1 MGILQ
6 KIVRNEATRNDPP
19 EIYNAR
25 VILISLVAC
34 GGALLFGMD
43 MGIIGGVLT
52 MDTFKKQYGL
62 ENQPKT
68 VLANLESNIVSVI
81 QAGAFAGALLSTW
94 LANRVGRRFSLIIAS
109 ILVFIGVALQAAAS
123 GHIRAMYVGRLVAGI
138 AIGIASSVNP
148 LYVSEN
154 APRGIRGLLTGLY
167 QLSIV
172 TGLTVSPLLL
182 TMSMQLDLNA
192 NVNVDQLAFW
202 INYGSLL
209 HIKGHTQYIIPLS
222 LQAFPA
228 VILFVGMLLAN
239 ESPRFLAQRSPDKAL
254 AVLAKLRNLPADHPY
269 IQQEMEGI
277 SRQLEEERAL
287 SLNANH
293 FTLLKEAFTVK
304 SYRRRSMLCITLMMW
319 SNLTGT
325 NAMTHYSSRIFAS
338 VGLTGSSTGL
348 FATGVYG
355 IVKMVACTVFIVFV
369 ADSLGQRESLLWTGI
384 VQHFLRGI
392 ALFYVGFYIR
402 FDPPIVGEPVTAPG
416 YVALVAI
423 YIFAATYQFG
433 WGPVVWTYSSEIPPA
448 RLRAVMMGMA
458 TASQW
463 LFNFVVAKA
472 TPSMFATL
480 GEGGFG
486 TYFVYG
492 TFCFVMVVFAW
503 FFVPETAGLALE
515 KMDELF
521 ENDSLKDK
529 LIWRKRPQ
537 LSSRDSTSEERAMDK
552 KDAEHVEVV

>member
-1 MGILQ
+1 MGLLQ
-6 KIVRNEATRNDPP
+6 KIVRNEATKSDPP

-25 VILISLVAC
+25 VVLISLVAC

-52 MDTFKKQYGL
+52 MDSFKKEYGL
-62 ENQPKT
+62 MDQPKA
-68 VLANLESNIVSVI
+68 VLASLEGNVVSVI
-81 QAGAFAGALLSTW
+81 QAGAFAGALLSMW

-109 ILVFIGVALQAAAS
+109 ILVFVGVALQAAAS
-123 GHIRAMYVGRLVAGI
+123 GHIEAMYVGRLVAGV

-172 TGLTVSPLLL
+172 TGLT
-182 TMSMQLDLNA
+182 
-192 NVNVDQLAFW
+192 LAFW

-209 HIKGHTQYIIPLS
+209 HIKGHSQYIIPLS

-228 VILFVGMLLAN
+228 VILLVGMLLAN
-239 ESPRFLAQRSPDKAL
+239 ESPRFLAQRHPDKAL

-269 IQQEMEGI
+269 IVQEMDGI

-287 SLNANH
+287 AVNASSFSL
-293 FTLLKEAFTVK
+293 LREAFTVK
-304 SYRRRSMLCITLMMW
+304 SYRRRSLLCITLMMW

-325 NAMTHYSSRIFAS
+325 NAMTYYSPRIFAS
-338 VGLTGSSTGL
+338 VGLSGSASGL

-355 IVKMVACTVFIVFV
+355 IVKMVSCAIFIVFV
-369 ADSLGQRESLLWTGI
+369 TDTLGRRKSLLWTGI
-384 VQHFLRGI
+384 VQGL

-402 FDPPIVGEPVTAPG
+402 FDPPVTGESVSAPG

-423 YIFAATYQFG
+423 YIFAAVYQFG

-448 RLRAVMMGMA
+448 RLRALMMGMA

-480 GEGGFG
+480 GTNGFG

-492 TFCFVMVVFAW
+492 TFCFIMVVFAF
-503 FFVPETAGLALE
+503 FFVPETAGVALE
-515 KMDELF
+515 QMDELF
-521 ENDSLKDK
+521 EKDSLRDK
-529 LIWRKRPQ
+529 LLFRKGPR
-537 LSSRDSTSEERAMDK
+537 LSSREDAADEGVLDK
-552 KDAEHVEVV
+552 KNAEHVEVA

>member
-109 ILVFIGVALQAAAS
+109 VLVFIGVALQAAAS
-123 GHIRAMYVGRLVAGI
+123 GHIEAMYVGRLVAGI

-172 TGLTVSPLLL
+172 TGLT
-182 TMSMQLDLNA
+182 
-192 NVNVDQLAFW
+192 LAFW

-228 VILFVGMLLAN
+228 VILFIGMLLAN

-325 NAMTHYSSRIFAS
+325 NAMTYYSSRIFAS

-369 ADSLGQRESLLWTGI
+369 TDSLGRRKSLLWTGI
-384 VQHFLRGI
+384 VQGI

-402 FDPPIVGEPVTAPG
+402 FDPPIAGEPVTAPG

-492 TFCFVMVVFAW
+492 TFCFIMVVFAW
-503 FFVPETAGLALE
+503 FFVPETAGIALE

>member
-81 QAGAFAGALLSTW
+81 QAGAFAGALFSTW

-123 GHIRAMYVGRLVAGI
+123 GHIEAMYVGRLVAGI

-172 TGLTVSPLLL
+172 TGLTVSPPKP
-182 TMSMQLDLNA
+182 TMSILLDLNA

-228 VILFVGMLLAN
+228 VILFIGMLLAN

-254 AVLAKLRNLPADHPY
+254 AVLAKLRNLPANHPY

-325 NAMTHYSSRIFAS
+325 NAMTYYSSRIFAS

-355 IVKMVACTVFIVFV
+355 IVKMIACTVFIVFV
-369 ADSLGQRESLLWTGI
+369 TDSLGRRKSLLWTGI
-384 VQHFLRGI
+384 VQGI

-402 FDPPIVGEPVTAPG
+402 FDPPIAGEPVTAPG

-492 TFCFVMVVFAW
+492 TFCFIMVVFAW

-537 LSSRDSTSEERAMDK
+537 PSSRGSTSEEDRVVDK
-552 KDAEHVEVV
+552 KDAEHIEVV

>member
-1 MGILQ
+1 MGFLQ

-81 QAGAFAGALLSTW
+81 QAGAFAGALFSTW

-109 ILVFIGVALQAAAS
+109 LLVFIGVALQAAAS
-123 GHIRAMYVGRLVAGI
+123 GHIEAMYVGRLIAGI

-172 TGLTVSPLLL
+172 TGLT
-182 TMSMQLDLNA
+182 
-192 NVNVDQLAFW
+192 LAFW
-202 INYGSLL
+202 VNYGSLL
-209 HIKGHTQYIIPLS
+209 HIKGHTQYILPLS

-228 VILFVGMLLAN
+228 VILFIGMLLAN
-239 ESPRFLAQRSPDKAL
+239 ESPRFLAQKSPDKAL
-254 AVLAKLRNLPADHPY
+254 A
-269 IQQEMEGI
+269 EMDGI

-293 FTLLKEAFTVK
+293 FTLLKEAFTIR

-325 NAMTHYSSRIFAS
+325 NAMTYYSPRIFAS

-355 IVKMVACTVFIVFV
+355 IVKMIACTVFIVFV
-369 ADSLGQRESLLWTGI
+369 TDSLGRRKSLLWTGV
-384 VQHFLRGI
+384 VQGI

-402 FDPPIVGEPVTAPG
+402 FDPPITGEPVTALG

-480 GEGGFG
+480 GEGGSG

-492 TFCFVMVVFAW
+492 TFCFIMVVFAW

-521 ENDSLKDK
+521 EKDSLKDK

-537 LSSRDSTSEERAMDK
+537 MSSRERMSEDRVVDK

>member
-1 MGILQ
+1 MGLLQ
-6 KIVRNEATRNDPP
+6 KIVRNETTRNDPP

-25 VILISLVAC
+25 VILVSLVVTC

-52 MDTFKKQYGL
+52 MDTFKKQYCL
-62 ENQPKT
+62 ENQPKA
-68 VLANLESNIVSVI
+68 VLANLESNIVSVM
-81 QAGAFAGALLSTW
+81 QAGAFAGALFSTW
-94 LANRVGRRFSLIIAS
+94 LANRVGRLFSLLIAS
-109 ILVFIGVALQAAAS
+109 LLVFIGVALQAAAS
-123 GHIRAMYVGRLVAGI
+123 GHIEAMYVGRLIAGF
-138 AIGIASSVNP
+138 AIGIASSANP

-172 TGLTVSPLLL
+172 TGLT
-182 TMSMQLDLNA
+182 
-192 NVNVDQLAFW
+192 LAFW

-209 HIKGHTQYIIPLS
+209 HIKGHTQYILPLS

-228 VILFVGMLLAN
+228 VILSIGMLLIN

-254 AVLAKLRNLPADHPY
+254 AVLAKLRHLPANHPY

-287 SLNANH
+287 SRNANH
-293 FTLLKEAFTVK
+293 FTLLKEAFTIK

-325 NAMTHYSSRIFAS
+325 NAMTYYSPRIFAS

-355 IVKMVACTVFIVFV
+355 I
-369 ADSLGQRESLLWTGI
+369 SLLWTGI
-384 VQHFLRGI
+384 VQGI

-402 FDPPIVGEPVTAPG
+402 FDPPITGELVTAPG

-492 TFCFVMVVFAW
+492 TFCFIMVVFA
-503 FFVPETAGLALE
+503 
-515 KMDELF
+515 
-521 ENDSLKDK
+521 
-529 LIWRKRPQ
+529 
-537 LSSRDSTSEERAMDK
+537 
-552 KDAEHVEVV
+552 